1 MQIEIDYKAFI
12 ERYVELARAFEV
24 IEQPFCTGTLSR
36 NECQMFGH
44 YFMEA
49 VEQLGINTITFR
61 PYAKEYTAASF
72 YMDVKGEKIK
82 VFALFKKGESLY
94 A

>member
-1 MQIEIDYKAFI
+1 MQIVIDYKAFI
-12 ERYVELARAFEV
+12 ERYIELARAFEI

-36 NECQMFGH
+36 KECQMFGK

-61 PYAKEYTAASF
+61 PYVEDYTEASF
-72 YMDVKGEKIK
+72 IMDVKGQKVK